1 MLALLGLVTSI
12 GLADSITPS
21 TLAASLLLASGPRP
35 RRSVLEFTA
44 GVFVVFLL
52 GGVVL
57 TAGPGEAI
65 LALVPR
71 PSATTRHILD
81 LIAGVAMLATAVALW
96 LARGR
101 LGRREHTPERPRRGR
116 SPFLLGATIAALE
129 LPTAFPYFAVVAAI
143 VGSGLALDRQLLL
156 VLVYNL
162 CLVLPLLGI
171 VATLAIAGDGAV
183 RVLARARQYLQKHWP
198 VLLAVLAL
206 VAGAFV
212 TTLGVTGLV
221 A

>member
-1 MLALLGLVTSI
+1 MLARL

-71 PSATTRHILD
+71 PSATTRHILE
-81 LIAGVAMLATAVALW
+81 LVAGVAMLASAVALW
-96 LARGR
+96 LARER
-101 LGRREHTPERPRRGR
+101 LGRREQRPERPRRGR

-129 LPTAFPYFAVVAAI
+129 LPTAFPYFAVIAAI

-156 VLVYNL
+156 VLVYNV

-183 RVLARARQYLQKHWP
+183 RVLGRARQYLQQRWP
-198 VLLAVLAL
+198 VLLALLAAI
-206 VAGAFV
+206 AGAFV
-212 TTLGVTGLV
+212 TALGVAGL
-221 A
+221 AA